1 MKGIILAG
9 GTGSRL
15 YPLTKG
21 TNKHLLPIGS
31 FPMIHY
37 PIASLTNAGVSDI
50 MIITGTSHMGDTI
63 ELLGS
68 GGDYNCELTFKVQDK
83 PDGIAGALRLCK
95 NFVGDDKCIVI
106 LADNIFDADLSDPVD
121 KFKNGTRS
129 CELFFVEVPDPQR
142 YGVGVFADEWGAWS
156 EGSKLVAVEEKPE
169 HPKSNLACVGIY
181 MYTSEVFEAIESIQ
195 QSARGEYEISSVNN
209 YFIDKGMCGY
219 SVLDGRWADAG
230 TIEAYH
236 KTNRLIYESEND

>member
-15 YPLTKG
+15 YPLTKV

-31 FPMIHY
+31 FPMIHH
-37 PIASLTNAGVSDI
+37 PITSLTKAGVKDI
-50 MIITGTSHMGDTI
+50 MVITGSSHMGNTI

-68 GGDYNCELTFKVQDK
+68 GKDYDCELTFKVQDEA
-83 PDGIAGALRLCK
+83 DGIAGALRLCR
-95 NFVGDDKCIVI
+95 NFVGDGKCIVI
-106 LADNIFDADLSDPVD
+106 LADNIFDAGLSASVE
-121 KFKNGTRS
+121 KFKNGTKL

-142 YGVGVFADEWGAWS
+142 YGVGVFE
-156 EGSKLVAVEEKPE
+156 EGELVAVEEKPK

-181 MYTSEVFEAIESIQ
+181 MYGHEVFEAIESIKK
-195 QSARGEYEISSVNN
+195 SDRGEYEISSVNN
-209 YFIDKGMCGY
+209 YFIDKGSCGH
-219 SVLDGRWADAG
+219 SILDGHWADAG

-236 KTNRLIYESEND
+236 KTNQLIYELENEKNISNTS